1 MRESKR
7 KKSEFTPNAT
17 DEGAIG
23 FVLPSDDELAAAVAS
38 SDEHRARSEELA
50 PGTVIGIDAG
60 SYVCAVLDL
69 KIPMLRQEY
78 FRTRY
83 RQKGYVRVQG
93 QPTVVGYERAE
104 VWIKRREDAEHDL
117 RRRRAQIE
125 NHVVEGRMHRSALG
139 GRAYVQKELPTRTHE
154 II

>member
-1 MRESKR
+1 MTESKR
-7 KKSEFTPNAT
+7 RSTKTRAADAGAQGFT
-17 DEGAIG
+17 
-23 FVLPSDDELAAAVAS
+23 LPSDDELAAAVAS
-38 SDEHRARSEELA
+38 SDEQRAQSEELA
-50 PGTVIGIDAG
+50 PGTVIGIDTARF
-60 SYVCAVLDL
+60 VCAILDL
-69 KIPMLRQEY
+69 KIPALRQEY

-93 QPTVVGYERAE
+93 QPTVVGYEKAE

-125 NHVVEGRMHRSALG
+125 NHVIEGRMHRSALG